1 MTARVTCY
9 DATLRGLPRQMR
21 GGPREEAMA
30 MHIETVHHA
39 DRRDLAD
46 LDAAFAGPR
55 PYLFD
60 NY

>member
-1 MTARVTCY
+1 VLS
-9 DATLRGLPRQMR
+9 ATGV
-21 GGPREEAMA
+21 
-30 MHIETVHHA
+30 VHHA
-39 DRRDLAD
+39 GRRELAD